1 VKEENLDTEIVK
13 RIALL
18 SRIALPEAEL
28 PQVATQLERIFSL
41 VAEMQAVPTEGIEP
55 MAHPLD
61 LQQPLRPDALRPQ
74 NLPREELMASAPR
87 AQDGLFL
94 VPKVIE

>member
-1 VKEENLDTEIVK
+1 
-13 RIALL
+13 
-18 SRIALPEAEL
+18 
-28 PQVATQLERIFSL
+28 
-41 VAEMQAVPTEGIEP
+41 

>member
-1 VKEENLDTEIVK
+1 MVK
-13 RIALL
+13 RIAHL
-18 SRIALPEAEL
+18 SRIALPDNEL
-28 PQVATQLERIFSL
+28 PQMVSQLERIFSL
-41 VAEMQAVPTEGIEP
+41 VAEMQAVPTQGVEP

-61 LQQPLRPDALRPQ
+61 LRQPLRSDALRQ
-74 NLPREELMASAPR
+74 ECLSREELMASAPR

>member
-1 VKEENLDTEIVK
+1 MDTVVVE
-13 RIALL
+13 RIAHL
-18 SRIALPEAEL
+18 SRMKLPAEEIPVVTEQLAQIFRLVEAM
-28 PQVATQLERIFSL
+28 R
-41 VAEMQAVPTEGIEP
+41 AVPTDGVEP

-61 LQQPLRPDALRPQ
+61 LQQPLRPDELRTGGPQ
-74 NLPREELMASAPR
+74 RADLLANAPE

>member
-1 VKEENLDTEIVK
+1 LEAEIVK
-13 RIALL
+13 RIAHL

-28 PQVATQLERIFSL
+28 TQVAGQLERIFAL

-61 LQQPLRPDALRPQ
+61 LQQPLRADQLRSETPS
-74 NLPREELMASAPR
+74 REELLASAPR

>member
-1 VKEENLDTEIVK
+1 MDTEIVK
-13 RIALL
+13 RIAHL

-28 PQVATQLERIFSL
+28 PQVADQLERIFAL

-61 LQQPLRPDALRPQ
+61 LQQPLRPDLLRQ
-74 NLPREELMASAPR
+74 ECLSREELMASAPH

>member
-1 VKEENLDTEIVK
+1 MDTEIVK
-13 RIALL
+13 RIAQL
-18 SRIALPEAEL
+18 SRIALPDAEL
-28 PQVATQLERIFSL
+28 PQVAGQLERIFAL

-61 LQQPLRPDALRPQ
+61 LQQPLRPDALRQ
-74 NLPREELMASAPR
+74 ECLSREELMASAPR
-87 AQDGLFL
+87 VQDGLFL